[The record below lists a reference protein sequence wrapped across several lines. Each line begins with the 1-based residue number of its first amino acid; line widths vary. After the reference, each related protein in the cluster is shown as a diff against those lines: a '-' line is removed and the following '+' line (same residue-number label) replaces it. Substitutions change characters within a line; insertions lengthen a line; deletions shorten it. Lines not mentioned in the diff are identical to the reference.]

1 MVSSHTWAGVVT
13 ETDGRGRLYL
23 PEDLRNHHG
32 ERFRVVDRPSRVV
45 PIPVDGDHPRLSA
58 TRSGIS

>member
-1 MVSSHTWAGVVT
+1 VT